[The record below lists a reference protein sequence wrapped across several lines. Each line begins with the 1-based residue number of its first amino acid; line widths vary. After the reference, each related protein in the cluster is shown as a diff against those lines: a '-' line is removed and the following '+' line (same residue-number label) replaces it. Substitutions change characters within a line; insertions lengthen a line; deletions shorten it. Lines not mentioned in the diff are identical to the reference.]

1 MTTKSKT
8 FSENLMHKLEK
19 LSAENRNT
27 GDVNYNLSAR
37 VKLNLS
43 VQEVDYIAYLIR
55 NDLKTNG

>member
-1 MTTKSKT
+1 MTTESKT

-19 LSAENRNT
+19 LFAENRNT